1 MKKISV
7 SRTAS
12 KGYAI
17 GPAYPVV
24 RRELVIERKTV
35 SPEKT
40 EKEIGRYQEAVCT
53 AKKQLERIAGDSEIF
68 EAYIQLVQDAALMQG
83 VTAKINSGM
92 NAEAALED
100 TVHEF
105 ILIFESMEDEYM
117 RERAADLRDVGKR
130 LQYALA
136 GIEENPFA
144 ALTEP
149 SIIVAEELTP
159 SDTADMDFTK
169 VLGFLTEAGGATSHV
184 SIIAKGK
191 GIPCLTGVK
200 EICAL
205 AEDCRMIVMDAK
217 AGEIYLDP
225 EEEIILEYRKK
236 KEMFEE
242 QERLL
247 EEESK
252 NPSVTKDGHPF
263 MLCANVGNIEDIKEA
278 LYSQMEGIGLFRS
291 EFVYMMKKD
300 GFPTEEEQFEIY
312 KEAALLTKEKELTIR
327 TLDIGGDK
335 ELDYFEFA
343 KEENP
348 FLGCRAIRLCLNMPE
363 IFKTQLRA
371 LLRASVY
378 GNIRIMYP
386 MMISVEELEQ
396 ANELLGACKE
406 ELRAEGYDFR
416 EDIEVGMMI
425 ETPSSV
431 LMADEFAQRVDFF
444 SIGTNDLT
452 QYLLAVDRGN
462 EAISGLYDSFH
473 PAVLRAISHVID
485 RAHAHGIKAGMCG
498 EFASNERASSMLLG
512 MGLDEFSMSAGSIK
526 SVKFRLRSA
535 SYEEAKILA
544 GRVLKAASAAE
555 VKELLDNQQ
564 NKGEC

>member
-7 SRTAS
+7 AQTAS
-12 KGYAI
+12 KGYAV
-17 GPAYPVV
+17 GPVYLVK
-24 RRELVIERKTV
+24 RQELVIERRSISEDETEAEIKRYEAAVKTA
-35 SPEKT
+35 T
-40 EKEIGRYQEAVCT
+40 G
-53 AKKQLERIAGDSEIF
+53 QLEEIAGDSEIF
-68 EAYIQLVQDAALMQG
+68 EAYIQLVQDEALIAG
-83 VTAKINSGM
+83 VTGKIRGGS
-92 NAEAALED
+92 NAEAAVED
-100 TVHEF
+100 TADEF
-105 ILIFESMEDEYM
+105 IMVFESMEDTYM
-117 RERAADLRDVGKR
+117 KERAADLKDIKKR

-136 GIEENPFA
+136 GIEENPFRE
-144 ALTEP
+144 LKKP

-159 SDTADMDFTK
+159 SDTANMDFK
-169 VLGFLTEAGGATSHV
+169 NVLGFLTEVGGVTSHV
-184 SIIAKGK
+184 SIIAKGR

-200 EICAL
+200 QICTL
-205 AEDCRMIVMDAK
+205 VREDMTAAMDAGN
-217 AGEIYLDP
+217 GEIYLEP
-225 EEEIILEYRKK
+225 EEDVVAEFVKK
-236 KEMFEE
+236 KAQFEE
-242 QERLL
+242 QERMM
-247 EEESK
+247 EEESR
-252 NPSVTKDGHPF
+252 NPSVTKDGHKF

-278 LYSQMEGIGLFRS
+278 LNSQMEGIGLFRS

-335 ELDYFEFA
+335 GLDYFAFE

-363 IFKTQLRA
+363 MFKTQLRA

-386 MMISVEELEQ
+386 MLISIEELDE
-396 ANELLGACKE
+396 ANRLLAECKKELDETGTAYRK
-406 ELRAEGYDFR
+406 DV
-416 EDIEVGMMI
+416 EVGMMI

-462 EAISGLYDSFH
+462 ESIARLYDSFH
-473 PAVLRAISHVID
+473 PTVLRAIHHVID

-498 EFASNERASSMLLG
+498 EFASNEKASPILLG

-526 SVKFRLRSA
+526 TVKYRLRNT
-535 SYEEAKILA
+535 SYEEARELA
-544 GRVLKAASAAE
+544 RKVVSKASAKE
-555 VKELLDNQQ
+555 VKEQLE
-564 NKGEC
+564 G